1 MSSPTRRSEAKRK
14 ANHAR
19 GAKRRKNFLN
29 KHGST
34 PKALTLDKPNA
45 NEKAAKKVG

>member
-19 GAKRRKNFLN
+19 SAKRKKNFLN

-34 PKALTLDKPNA
+34 PKRLSLDKPTA
-45 NEKAAKKVG
+45 NEKSNKKA

>member
-14 ANHAR
+14 ANRAR
-19 GAKRRKNFLN
+19 SAAKRKNFLN

-34 PKALTLDKPNA
+34 PKSLTLDKPNA
-45 NEKAAKKVG
+45 NEKANKK